1 MISYSKL
8 LSILAFLTS
17 IIVLII
23 GVVKPINGMIIGGII
38 GLLGSALLLMS
49 VMIQSSTSIPKE
61 PVVKKDISVNNPLPD
76 V

>member
-61 PVVKKDISVNNPLPD
+61 PPVKKVISVNNPLPD

>member
-8 LSILAFLTS
+8 LIILAFLAS
-17 IIVLII
+17 VIVLII
-23 GVVKPINGMIIGGII
+23 GVVKPINGMIIGGVI

-49 VMIQSSTSIPKE
+49 VMIQSSTKPKE
-61 PVVKKDISVNNPLPD
+61 TTKKIITVNNPIPE